1 MTTAS
6 NGRSQR
12 AASALRVVAL
22 NVEPAAYRLV
32 ADWAA
37 AEGHDLVL
45 LLTTPGPPPRTYHG
59 YRQIV
64 AAAPP
69 EQDVFVTTR
78 LKRAAPVVAAT
89 RPDLLVSYTFPYR
102 LPDALLAV
110 PRLGAVNLHPSPLP
124 RYRGPNPARMVY
136 EGEPTLGATLHRTA
150 AGFDTGAI
158 LSRQEARLPDNP
170 TVERVRAAWRR
181 LLVAALTEGA
191 RRAAA
196 GQPGEPQDDA
206 QASYAASFSPEELRL
221 AWDRPG
227 DVLQRQATALNLLE
241 PRARAAL
248 AGAERTVLAVVPG
261 PLGHPT
267 VPPGTVLARE
277 DDRYTVAVAGG
288 VVDVLTAPTSAE
300 SPAAATTDRA
310 VPAAVLG

>member
-1 MTTAS
+1 M
-6 NGRSQR
+6 
-12 AASALRVVAL
+12 VAL

-37 AEGHDLVL
+37 AEGHELVL

-59 YRQIV
+59 YREIV
-64 AAAPP
+64 ATASPG
-69 EQDVFVTTR
+69 QDVLVTTK

-136 EGEPTLGATLHRTA
+136 AGEPTLGATLHRTA

-158 LSRQEARLPDNP
+158 LSRQEAPLPANP
-170 TVERVRAAWRR
+170 TVERVQAVWHH

-191 RRAAA
+191 RRATA
-196 GQPGEPQDDA
+196 GYPGQPQDDA

-241 PRARAAL
+241 PRARATL
-248 AGAERTVLAVVPG
+248 AGAERTVLAVTPRTLDR
-261 PLGHPT
+261 PPA
-267 VPPGTVLARE
+267 PPGTVLAQE

-288 VVDVLTAPTSAE
+288 GVDVLTAPASAE
-300 SPAAATTDRA
+300 SPAATADRT
-310 VPAAVLG
+310 VPDAVLG